1 MILASRLLRAYR
13 ICSLRIMQRLP
24 YNDYGHAMRQ
34 RFGGRVQKLAVD
46 AGLSCPNRDG
56 RVGYGGCTFC
66 LNDAFSPSYCR
77 EGGSLLEQLDRAMAF
92 HSLRG
97 RKGEHY
103 LAYLQAGTNTYSD
116 IEKLRSIYSELLSHS
131 NISGLIVGTRPDC
144 VNSEILDMLAD
155 LSHDK
160 YIAVEYGI
168 ESAYDATLRRV
179 NRGHDFEAAV
189 RAVAMT
195 KERGLDVGGHFILG
209 LPGESVEDIVRGV
222 ARINALGLDFIKF
235 HQLQIY
241 RGTAMEREYAASPE
255 DFIFAN
261 GFRLEDY
268 IALVCDVLRHLNPSI
283 AVERLLSQA
292 PVRLLSSSPLG
303 GIRPD
308 EFRGRVV
315 ERLNSLG
322 AVQGDMANVLFG
334 A

>member
-1 MILASRLLRAYR
+1 
-13 ICSLRIMQRLP
+13 MQKLP
-24 YNDYGHAMRQ
+24 YNDYGNAMRQ

-56 RVGYGGCTFC
+56 RVGFGGCTFC

-77 EGGSLLEQLDRAMAF
+77 EGGSLSAQLNRAMAF
-92 HSLRG
+92 HSSRG
-97 RKGEHY
+97 RCGDYY

-116 IEKLRSIYSELLSHS
+116 IEKLRVIYSELLSHP

-144 VNSEILDMLAD
+144 ISSEILDVLED
-155 LSHDK
+155 LSHGK
-160 YIAVEYGI
+160 YLAIEYGV
-168 ESAYDATLRRV
+168 ESVYDATLRRV
-179 NRGHDFEAAV
+179 NRGHNFESAV
-189 RAVAMT
+189 RAIAMT

-209 LPGESVEDIVRGV
+209 LPGESISDIVGGV
-222 ARINALGLDFIKF
+222 SRINELGLDFVKF

-241 RGTAMEREYAASPE
+241 RGTAMEREYISSPN

-261 GFRLEDY
+261 GFEIDDY
-268 IALVCDVLRHLNPSI
+268 VALVCDVLRRLDFSI

-292 PVRLLSSSPLG
+292 PIRLLSSSLLG

-308 EFRGRVV
+308 EFRNRVV
-315 ERLNSLG
+315 EHLNSLG
-322 AVQGDMANVLFG
+322 AVQGDLANVLFR

>member
-1 MILASRLLRAYR
+1 MTSVYRLLHACR
-13 ICSLRIMQRLP
+13 ICNPRMMQRLP
-24 YNDYGHAMRQ
+24 YNDYGHVMRQ
-34 RFGGRVQKLAVD
+34 RFGGRIQKLAVD

-77 EGGSLLEQLDRAMAF
+77 EGGSLLAQLDRALSF
-92 HSLRG
+92 HVSRG
-97 RKGEHY
+97 RKGDFY
-103 LAYLQAGTNTYSD
+103 IAYLQAGTNTYSD
-116 IEKLRSIYSELLSHS
+116 ISKLRSIYSELISHS

-144 VNSEILDMLAD
+144 ISSETLDMLED

-160 YIAVEYGI
+160 YIAIEYGI
-168 ESAYDATLRRV
+168 ESVYDATLRRV
-179 NRGHDFEAAV
+179 NRGHDFDAAV
-189 RAVAMT
+189 KAVAMT

-209 LPGESVEDIVRGV
+209 LPGESVEDIVQGV
-222 ARINALGLDFIKF
+222 ARINTLGLNFVKF

-241 RGTAMEREYAASPE
+241 QGTPMEREYATSPE

-261 GFRLEDY
+261 GFSLDDY
-268 IALVCDVLRHLNPSI
+268 VGLVCDVLRHLDPLV

-308 EFRGRVV
+308 EFRCRVV
-315 ERLNSLG
+315 ERLNALG
-322 AVQGDMANVLFG
+322 AVQGDMSHVLFG